1 MLTVGLLLLWEV
13 EEAYDI
19 KFVAVNRSSK
29 TLHCLHNAIKVKLQ
43 S

>member
-1 MLTVGLLLLWEV
+1 MFEILLWEV

-19 KFVAVNRSSK
+19 KFLAVNRSSK
-29 TLHCLHNAIKVKLQ
+29 TLYCPQNAFTVKLQ